1 MYLTYI
7 QTRIAVLIGVIG
19 MNLILSAA
27 TFITSP
33 IQAETGKGEDI
44 FKVIMTIFGIDKSKG
59 DVIAIVTANNGEAS
73 RVKFLDSEAPYVVPL
88 NSTAGDSHL
97 VEYVATFPNVTV
109 NAGDS
114 YKACVLTTK
123 NLDLICNTGLNSPAS
138 RPEFVDIS
146 LNATTISDD
155 GPVEEGE
162 ESTGGDE
169 E

>member
-7 QTRIAVLIGVIG
+7 QTRIAVLTGVIG
-19 MNLILSAA
+19 MNLILFAA

-109 NAGDS
+109 NAGDG

-162 ESTGGDE
+162 ESTSGDDE
-169 E
+169 